1 MLINMLIKKLI
12 NSYPQYKY
20 VHIFTLLTWYNSI
33 ILAKNRVKKIRYKE
47 KWNKLSTK
55 QSTGVDKYVVK

>member
-1 MLINMLIKKLI
+1 MLINMLIKKVI

-55 QSTGVDKYVVK
+55 QSTGVDKYVAK

>member
-1 MLINMLIKKLI
+1 MLINMLIKKVI

-20 VHIFTLLTWYNSI
+20 IHIFTLLTWYNSI
-33 ILAKNRVKKIRYKE
+33 ILAKNRVKKIRYEE

-55 QSTGVDKYVVK
+55 QSTGVDKCVAK